1 VPSHDLVAIH
11 VLLMNITKLDA
22 AKSQLATA
30 IRLYFEDCDPVSV
43 HTLALAA
50 SEIIDRLCVSKG
62 TPAMR
67 SSFLEA
73 IIPGRRKEFADSLN
87 KARNFFKHAS
97 SSKPNE
103 ILEDFSDEQNL
114 IGIIMAADGLRL
126 LGVEMLDARI
136 FTAWVSVMEPELML
150 VPPPKDLLA
159 LFADLHN
166 QPRAAQKQSGRDVLR
181 NFNIARMGLSPDAA
195 KDPL

>member
-62 TPAMR
+62 TAAMR

-73 IIPGRRKEFADSLN
+73 IIPGRRKEFADTFN
-87 KARNFFKHAS
+87 KTKNFFKHAS

-126 LGVEMLDARI
+126 LGVGI

-150 VPPPKDLLA
+150 VPPPKELLA

-166 QPRAAQKQSGRDVLR
+166 HPRAAQKQIGRDVLR
-181 NFNIARMGLSPDAA
+181 NFNIARMGLSRDAA
-195 KDPL
+195 EDPM

>member
-1 VPSHDLVAIH
+1 MAIH

-50 SEIIDRLCVSKG
+50 SEIIDRLCVSKD

-67 SSFLEA
+67 SSFLAA
-73 IIPGRRKEFADSLN
+73 IIPGRRKEFADTFN

-97 SSKPNE
+97 PSKPNE

-126 LGVEMLDARI
+126 MGIEMLEARI
-136 FTAWVSVMEPELML
+136 FTAWVSVMEPVLML
-150 VPPPKDLLA
+150 VPPPRNCSPSSPPSTTILGRRKRKLGA
-159 LFADLHN
+159 TCCAS
-166 QPRAAQKQSGRDVLR
+166 RAWAYRL
-181 NFNIARMGLSPDAA
+181 PDAA
-195 KDPL
+195 EDPL